1 MTPTT
6 TTPPAATAAATAPA
20 FRELPRFLLAILF
33 IVLLLAT
40 SLWILRPFLSALI
53 WATLIVVSTWPLMLR
68 LQQRLGGKRSLAVT
82 VMTTVMLLVVILPL
96 GFAVVTLTSHSD
108 DVAARAKSVAQA
120 GLPPPPAWVGQLPV
134 VGARVAGKWQAV
146 ADLPADQLVEQAA
159 PYAKR
164 AASWLLDT
172 AGGLAAFLIHLL
184 LTAIIATLLYSS
196 GEAAA
201 GGLRAFAYRLA
212 GARGEQS
219 VTLGGQAIRAVALGV
234 IVTAV
239 VQSLLGGIGLV
250 VAGVPFAGFLT
261 ALMFMLGVAQV
272 GATPVMV
279 LAVGWLYWSGN
290 TLTATIFLPWAIL
303 VSVLDNILRPLLIK
317 RGADLPLIL
326 IFAGVIG
333 GLIAFG
339 VVGLFVGPVVL
350 AIAYTE
356 LSAWIADGPPPPQML
371 PLGGEAALARG
382 EASQALDVQ
391 RAHGELAHHDR

>member
-1 MTPTT
+1 M
-6 TTPPAATAAATAPA
+6 
-20 FRELPRFLLAILF
+20 
-33 IVLLLAT
+33 
-40 SLWILRPFLSALI
+40 
-53 WATLIVVSTWPLMLR
+53 
-68 LQQRLGGKRSLAVT
+68 
-82 VMTTVMLLVVILPL
+82 
-96 GFAVVTLTSHSD
+96 
-108 DVAARAKSVAQA
+108 
-120 GLPPPPAWVGQLPV
+120 
-134 VGARVAGKWQAV
+134 
-146 ADLPADQLVEQAA
+146 
-159 PYAKR
+159 
-164 AASWLLDT
+164 
-172 AGGLAAFLIHLL
+172 
-184 LTAIIATLLYSS
+184 
-196 GEAAA
+196 
-201 GGLRAFAYRLA
+201 RAFAYRLA

-371 PLGGEAALARG
+371 PLGAEAALARS
-382 EASQALDVQ
+382 EAGQALDVQ

>member
-1 MTPTT
+1 MTSTT
-6 TTPPAATAAATAPA
+6 QDPIAPAAPAAASAPA

-53 WATLIVVSTWPLMLR
+53 WATLIVVSTWPLMLAV
-68 LQQRLGGKRSLAVT
+68 QHRLGGKRGAAVA
-82 VMTTVMLLVVILPL
+82 VMTAAMLLVVILPL
-96 GFAVVTLTSHSD
+96 ALAVVTLTSHSD
-108 DVAARAKSVAQA
+108 DVTGKVDALAQA
-120 GLPPPPAWVGQLPV
+120 GVPAPPAWVDRIPL
-134 VGARVAGKWQAV
+134 VGHRVAAKWQAI
-146 ADLPADQLVEQAA
+146 ADLPPEQLHEQAA

-164 AASWLLDT
+164 AAAWVLDT
-172 AGGLAAFLIHLL
+172 AGGLAAFLVHLL
-184 LTAIIATLLYSS
+184 LTAIIATLLYSG
-196 GEAAA
+196 GESAAA
-201 GGLRAFAYRLA
+201 ALRAFAYRLA

-239 VQSLLGGIGLV
+239 VQSLLGGVGLV
-250 VAGVPFAGFLT
+250 VAGVPYAGALT
-261 ALMFMLGVAQV
+261 ALMFMLGVAQI
-272 GATPVMV
+272 GATPVMA

-290 TLTATIFLPWAIL
+290 TLTATIFLPWAIF

-333 GLIAFG
+333 GLLAFG
-339 VVGLFVGPVVL
+339 VVGLFVGPTVL

-356 LSAWIADGPPPPQML
+356 LSAWVADGPPPPQLL
-371 PLGGEAALARG
+371 PLAGNEAG
-382 EASQALDVQ
+382 QALDVQ

>member
-1 MTPTT
+1 MTPP
-6 TTPPAATAAATAPA
+6 TTPATSTEAATAATAPA

-33 IVLLLAT
+33 IFLLLAT

-53 WATLIVVSTWPLMLR
+53 WATLIVVSTWPLMLAV
-68 LQQRLGGKRSLAVT
+68 QQRLGGKRSLAVT
-82 VMTTVMLLVVILPL
+82 VMTAAMLLVVILPL
-96 GFAVVTLTSHSD
+96 GFAVTILTSHSD
-108 DVAARAKSVAQA
+108 DVLARAKTVAQA
-120 GLPPPPAWVGQLPV
+120 GVPQPPAWVSQVPV
-134 VGARVAGKWQAV
+134 VGTRVAGKWKEV
-146 ADLPADQLVEQAA
+146 ADLPPDQLVEQAA

-164 AASWLLDT
+164 AAGWLLDT

-184 LTAIIATLLYSS
+184 LTAIIAALLYAS
-196 GEAAA
+196 GESAAA
-201 GGLRAFAYRLA
+201 GLRAFAYRLA
-212 GARGEQS
+212 GARGGQS

-239 VQSLLGGIGLV
+239 VQSTLGCIGLV
-250 VAGVPFAGFLT
+250 VAGVPFVGFLT

-272 GATPVMV
+272 GATPVMA
-279 LAVGWLYWSGN
+279 LAVFWLYWSGN

-303 VSVLDNILRPLLIK
+303 VSVIDNVLRPLLIK

-333 GLIAFG
+333 GLISFG

-356 LSAWIADGPPPPQML
+356 LSAWINDGPPPPQML
-371 PLGGEAALARG
+371 PLGVSEAG
-382 EASQALDVQ
+382 PPLDVQ
-391 RAHGELAHHDR
+391 RSHGELAHRDG

>member
-1 MTPTT
+1 MTSTT
-6 TTPPAATAAATAPA
+6 QDPAVPATPSAATAPA

-33 IVLLLAT
+33 IFLLLAT

-53 WATLIVVSTWPLMLR
+53 WATLIVVSTWPLMLSV
-68 LQQRLGGKRSLAVT
+68 QQRLGGKRSLAVA
-82 VMTTVMLLVVILPL
+82 VMTGAMLLVVILPL
-96 GFAVVTLTSHSD
+96 GFAVVTLASHSD
-108 DVAARAKSVAQA
+108 DVTGKVQALAQA
-120 GLPPPPAWVGQLPV
+120 GVPAPPAWVENVPL
-134 VGARVAGKWQAV
+134 VGRRLAGKWQAV
-146 ADLPADQLVEQAA
+146 ADLPAEQLYEQAA

-164 AASWLLDT
+164 AAAWILDT
-172 AGGLAAFLIHLL
+172 AGGLAAFLVHLL
-184 LTAIIATLLYSS
+184 LTAIIAMLLYSG

-201 GGLRAFAYRLA
+201 AALRAFAYRLA

-250 VAGVPFAGFLT
+250 VAGVPFAGALT
-261 ALMFMLGVAQV
+261 ALMFMLGVAQI
-272 GATPVMV
+272 GATPVMA

-290 TLTATIFLPWAIL
+290 TLTATIFLPWAIF
-303 VSVLDNILRPLLIK
+303 VAVLDNILRPLLIK

-333 GLIAFG
+333 GLLAFG
-339 VVGLFVGPVVL
+339 VVGLFVGPTVL

-356 LSAWIADGPPPPQML
+356 LSAWVNDGPPPPQLL
-371 PLGGEAALARG
+371 PLAAKDAG
-382 EASQALDVQ
+382 QALDVQ